1 VTFLAFEALEGDG
14 VAGVELDRGA
24 VGALVIPIDA
34 ANLGS
39 DRDNL
44 DRTRSP
50 VEPDGEVIQLL
61 RLLVAVVGDAAWVAV
76 LSAPCCPLR
85 PIGAVALA
93 G

>member
-1 VTFLAFEALEGDG
+1 MFLAFEALEGDG
-14 VAGVELDRGA
+14 VAGVELGRDA

-34 ANLGS
+34 SNLGS

-50 VEPDGEVIQLL
+50 VGPDNKVVQLL

-76 LSAPCCPLR
+76 
-85 PIGAVALA
+85 
-93 G
+93 

>member
-1 VTFLAFEALEGDG
+1 MSRTVMFLALEALEGDG
-14 VAGVELDRGA
+14 VAGVELGRDA

-50 VEPDGEVIQLL
+50 VEPDSK
-61 RLLVAVVGDAAWVAV
+61 VARKQNSV
-76 LSAPCCPLR
+76 
-85 PIGAVALA
+85 
-93 G
+93 